1 MADADIVRV
10 IITKVPEGFSV
21 AVVLRRGERVDMWG
35 INSVASFDEAEVS
48 RKRSRYSTTYFGIT
62 SKCFPGS

>member
-10 IITKVPEGFSV
+10 IIAKVPEGFSV

-35 INSVASFDEAEVS
+35 VNSVASFDEAEKVAKAFALQHDVLWEKVEVIS
-48 RKRSRYSTTYFGIT
+48 R
-62 SKCFPGS
+62 